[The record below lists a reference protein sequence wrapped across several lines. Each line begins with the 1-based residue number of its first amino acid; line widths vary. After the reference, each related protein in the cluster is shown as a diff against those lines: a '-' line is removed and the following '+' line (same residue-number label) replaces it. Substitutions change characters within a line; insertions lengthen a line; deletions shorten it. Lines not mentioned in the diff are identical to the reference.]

1 MINTVSVAIAVGLV
15 AGASLGYLGGKA
27 AMARLGSTSR
37 MRAFGAVGGVIVLI
51 PAFFL
56 SFVVGGS
63 FGGAYGEAL
72 LGSIGVP
79 IGLAFGIATV
89 LAVGVTLGAS
99 VGALIGKRVAHGRTA
114 P

>member
-1 MINTVSVAIAVGLV
+1 MINTVAVAIAVGLV
-15 AGASLGYLGGKA
+15 AGASFGYLGGKA
-27 AMARLGSTSR
+27 VMARFGSTPR
-37 MRAFGAVGGVIVLI
+37 MRAFGAVGGVIALI
-51 PAFFL
+51 PGFFL

-72 LGSIGVP
+72 YGSIGVP
-79 IGLAFGIATV
+79 VGLAFGIATV

-99 VGALIGKRVAHGRTA
+99 VGALIGRLVEHGRTA